1 MNLQENIHRIQSMM
15 GVIIENDGPSKI
27 DKMINQIG
35 LGSTI
40 KFFGGYKNFKEVYGE
55 DIPKEDKI
63 NFINQSIK
71 EKTQED
77 NRDFVN
83 PLDYLDEDLYYY
95 HDKKETQVMSKFY
108 VGYVIINIYRM
119 QGWTSVFDEAI
130 EVPYEELTEDGL
142 NKVFKSIL
150 EII

>member
-1 MNLQENIHRIQSMM
+1 MM
-15 GVIIENDGPSKI
+15 GVIIENNGPSKI

-40 KFFGGYKNFKEVYGE
+40 KFFGGYENFKKVYGE
-55 DIPKEDKI
+55 DISKEDKI

-77 NRDFVN
+77 HRDFIY
-83 PLDYLDEDLYYY
+83 PLDYLDEDLHYYR
-95 HDKKETQVMSKFY
+95 DTKETQVMSKFY
-108 VGYVIINIYRM
+108 VGYVMIDIYRM
-119 QGWTSVFDEAI
+119 QGWTSVFYEAI

-142 NKVFKSIL
+142 NTVFNAVL